1 MGKISATWKRR
12 CEVLWLGD
20 KGGDQRGQS
29 QIDVNYPRLHFIG
42 MSASH
47 TTPSPSTG
55 LASGGVPT
63 EAS

>member
-1 MGKISATWKRR
+1 MDGKFSSTWIRR
-12 CEVLWLGD
+12 CEVLWPTIETE
-20 KGGDQRGQS
+20 GDQSRCCLY
-29 QIDVNYPRLHFIG
+29 VYVATLR